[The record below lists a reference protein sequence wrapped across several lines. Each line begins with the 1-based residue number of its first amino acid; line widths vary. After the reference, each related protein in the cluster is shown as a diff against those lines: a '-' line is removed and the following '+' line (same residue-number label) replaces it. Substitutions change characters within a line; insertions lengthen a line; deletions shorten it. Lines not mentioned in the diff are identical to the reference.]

1 MPVVD
6 LVADEGYYNLKP
18 WAAKGLLPPGIPL
31 NFGSAIFKASVAGH
45 GELAE
50 RLHAK
55 LILNTNAGH
64 YIQTEQPQ
72 LVINSI
78 RYVVDRV
85 RHLPDP
91 PGLSFVPQANPVQDT
106 TTDDNIDG

>member
-1 MPVVD
+1 MK
-6 LVADEGYYNLKP
+6 L
-18 WAAKGLLPPGIPL
+18 AA
-31 NFGSAIFKASVAGH
+31 
-45 GELAE
+45 

-64 YIQTEQPQ
+64 YIHTQQPQ

-85 RHLPDP
+85 RNVPDP
-91 PGLSFVPQANPVQDT
+91 PGLSFTPGPNPT
-106 TTDDNIDG
+106 LHTMPTENNIGG